1 MLQVDENIGGRQD
14 QKYNG
19 LRTKT
24 LAVGLLMMVGCFV
37 VGYFSATTTTT
48 TAHTR
53 GVSSPNGNSFHIY
66 KPIPSEEFYS
76 IHYPAISR
84 SLNSCIF
91 FFTKHN
97 LTLIR
102 SGKVNGMVSNLQ
114 HYPYVHITNNTPYA
128 TPASAPRKWPFYDDD
143 DDPAGP
149 TYVLHA
155 VHVVYNGGYCAD
167 DYVYEAIAPGGS
179 WTASSRGLC
188 LVHFVSAILA
198 LPGFPDG
205 FECGQYKS
213 SGTSYSQYSIIM
225 DGDCHDVCACSVV
238 RIWTGK
244 PSLYLGDY
252 FRKKIHTTRTDDNE
266 NCDFERTEK
275 ITHTQIKY

>member
-1 MLQVDENIGGRQD
+1 MKI
-14 QKYNG
+14 
-19 LRTKT
+19 
-24 LAVGLLMMVGCFV
+24 LAVVK
-37 VGYFSATTTTT
+37 TRRT
-48 TAHTR
+48 TASPKRWRWDCWWWWVVSLLGISVPQQPQPPRPTLVVCRHRTVTLSYLHT
-53 GVSSPNGNSFHIY
+53 NSFARILFN
-66 KPIPSEEFYS
+66 SL
-76 IHYPAISR
+76 PAISR

-97 LTLIR
+97 LTLTR

-128 TPASAPRKWPFYDDD
+128 TRYPY
-143 DDPAGP
+143 G
-149 TYVLHA
+149 VN
-155 VHVVYNGGYCAD
+155 VVYVGCSS

-198 LPGFPDG
+198 LPGYGGGKD
-205 FECGQYKS
+205 CGQYKS

-225 DGDCHDVCACSVV
+225 DGEDACSVV

-244 PSLYLGDY
+244 PSLYLGY
-252 FRKKIHTTRTDDNE
+252 YCRKKKSYHKDRVPYTFFRSY
-266 NCDFERTEK
+266 RP
-275 ITHTQIKY
+275 

>member
-66 KPIPSEEFYS
+66 KPIPSQEFYS

-97 LTLIR
+97 LTLTR

-143 DDPAGP
+143 DNWPGTP
-149 TYVLHA
+149 THG
-155 VHVVYNGGYCAD
+155 VHVVYNGSWCSD

-179 WTASSRGLC
+179 WTASSRGVC
-188 LVHFVSAILA
+188 LVYRIRVVLA
-198 LPGFPDG
+198 LPGLPDG
-205 FECGQYKS
+205 LTCRLYKS

-225 DGDCHDVCACSVV
+225 DGEDACSVV
-238 RIWTGK
+238 RI
-244 PSLYLGDY
+244 
-252 FRKKIHTTRTDDNE
+252 
-266 NCDFERTEK
+266 
-275 ITHTQIKY
+275 